1 MWSLIKFV
9 LERLVAVAAAP
20 AATAAAA
27 AAVAVV
33 ELAWEYR
40 LNAETGLGNQCIPK
54 KLHLE

>member
-1 MWSLIKFV
+1 MKFV
-9 LERLVAVAAAP
+9 LERRVAVAAAP
-20 AATAAAA
+20 VAAAAAA

-33 ELAWEYR
+33 ELAWEYH